1 MSETLTF
8 QLLGGLTISRAGCP
22 VSGFHSSKERA
33 LLCYLVVTGKPH
45 TRPFLA
51 GLFWGDWPE
60 RKALGN
66 LRRALTH
73 LRAVAGDHL
82 FITRQTVEFN
92 RASDYWL
99 DVEEFG
105 KLINWET
112 GGLGNWETGKLVDRS
127 RDQATNLPM
136 YQSTNLLALRE
147 AVDLYQGDFLAGF
160 YVKGCPTFEEWVFSE
175 QERLR
180 GLALLALRYLVT
192 QHTSRG
198 EYEVGILCARRLLAL
213 DSWQEEAHRELMR
226 LLALTGQRSAA
237 LAQYYQCR
245 RTLHINLGVL
255 PDEQTETLYRRIVQE
270 SRGVMPTELF
280 ALSMGQTGKSAP
292 PEMQTVPLST
302 LRPQL
307 LARLTQAA
315 ERAWREYAHDDTLS
329 FLTAAL
335 DLVRPDDV
343 ENRWELLS
351 TRERVYHFIADR
363 AAQARD
369 LHELET
375 LAEYL
380 ADTSRLLALRVRQI
394 QHACR
399 VGEYVQA
406 LARGEQALEQAAQHG
421 AADILARLREAVGEV
436 CWNLGDY
443 AAARTHVEQAL
454 EYYLAEG
461 DQEGEVRARNGLG
474 NVWRRLGEID
484 AARREWERALQLY
497 RAQGNDWGVGMVS
510 NNLGALAIDSR
521 DYAVALNY
529 HQQAL
534 ATRQRLGDRRG
545 EGGSLNN
552 LSMVYYLLGDYETA
566 HTHIT
571 AAITLAREI
580 GERDWLVSFLETAT
594 RVELARQNYEAA
606 SRLCDEGLALSE
618 ETGDRHNAAFYHHSA
633 GEIGLAQG
641 DEVKA
646 VTAFDRACAIR
657 GELDEHGNRSA
668 SMAGR
673 ALARLALNDTAAA
686 LADAREAVALVQQTG
701 HAGEYA
707 VQEVWWRAYRIETA
721 CGDRERGL
729 VALRR
734 AYQCVQAQ
742 AARMQD
748 PGLRAHLLG
757 NVQLH
762 REIVATCS
770 SN

>member
-1 MSETLTF
+1 MPETLTF
-8 QLLGGLTISRAGCP
+8 RLLGGLTISRAGRP
-22 VSGFHSSKERA
+22 VSGFHSRKEQA
-33 LLCYLVVTGKPH
+33 LLCYLAVTGRPH
-45 TRPFLA
+45 RRPFLA

-60 RKALGN
+60 RRALGN

-82 FITRQTVEFN
+82 LITRQTVEFD

-99 DVEEFG
+99 DVEEFEG
-105 KLINWET
+105 KVDKDT
-112 GGLGNWETGKLVDRS
+112 SRQGL
-127 RDQATNLPM
+127 RDA
-136 YQSTNLLALRE
+136 A
-147 AVDLYQGDFLAGF
+147 DLYRGDFLAGF
-160 YVKGCPTFEEWVFSE
+160 YVKGCPAFEEWVLAE

-180 GLALLALRYLVT
+180 TLALLALRRLVA
-192 QHTSRG
+192 QHTARG
-198 EYEVGILCARRLLAL
+198 EHEAGILYARRLLAL
-213 DSWQEEAHRELMR
+213 DPWREEAHRELMQ

-245 RTLHINLGVL
+245 HTLHANLDVL

-270 SRGVMPTELF
+270 SRGAMPTELF
-280 ALSMGQTGKSAP
+280 ALSGQPLHPLAP
-292 PEMQTVPLST
+292 EWEKVPSFA
-302 LRPQL
+302 LRSQL
-307 LARLTQAA
+307 LTRLTQAA
-315 ERAWREYAHDDTLS
+315 ERSWREYAHDDTLS

-335 DLVRPDDV
+335 DLVRPDGV

-369 LHELET
+369 LDELET

-380 ADTSRLLALRVRQI
+380 TDASRLITLRVRQI

-406 LARGEQALEQAAQHG
+406 LAWGEQALEQAAQHG
-421 AADILARLREAVGEV
+421 AADTLARLREAVGEV

-443 AAARTHVEQAL
+443 AAARTHVGQAL

-474 NVWRRLGEID
+474 NVWRRLGEIE

-521 DYAVALNY
+521 DYAAALDY
-529 HQQAL
+529 HRQAL
-534 ATRQRLGDRRG
+534 TTRQRLGDRRG

-566 HTHIT
+566 HAHIT
-571 AAITLAREI
+571 TAITLAHEM

-633 GEIGLAQG
+633 GEIALAQG
-641 DEVKA
+641 DAAPASV
-646 VTAFDRACAIR
+646 AFDCAGLIR
-657 GELDEHGNRSA
+657 RELNERGNLSA
-668 SMAGR
+668 SLAGR
-673 ALARLALNDTAAA
+673 ALARLGLNDTATA
-686 LADAREAVALVQQTG
+686 LADAREAVALVQQMG

-707 VQEVWWRAYRIETA
+707 VQEVWWRAYRVETA

-734 AYQCVQAQ
+734 AHQCVQAQ

-748 PGLRAHLLG
+748 PGLLAHLLG
-757 NVQLH
+757 DVRLH
-762 REIVATCS
+762 REIMANSLRSGDPPTALRGAGQGSGHCRE
-770 SN
+770 